1 LALRPI
7 GLCRKENVKA
17 SLWILVP
24 LLVIS
29 VASAIALAVL
39 LRRSVDQVSDR
50 EAALRD
56 AHLEL
61 SGMAD
66 KSQDLKSELQGYKE
80 RVRELN
86 VHVDQLRKANKKI
99 RKQVDVLTADLAEA
113 NATPTSYSCGDL
125 ASSGAGIYNVNSV
138 GVTCE
143 QALDVVHA
151 WENDVDLPDWSC
163 STQQLGI
170 ELFKASCQS
179 ISGGVVTFEYGA

>member
-1 LALRPI
+1 
-7 GLCRKENVKA
+7 
-17 SLWILVP
+17 LV
-24 LLVIS
+24 VG

-39 LRRSVDQVSDR
+39 LRGSVDQVSDR
-50 EAALRD
+50 DAALREARLD
-56 AHLEL
+56 L
-61 SGMAD
+61 STMKD
-66 KSQDLKSELQGYKE
+66 ETRDLKSALRGYKD

-86 VHVDQLRKANKKI
+86 VQLDQLRKVNK
-99 RKQVDVLTADLAEA
+99 RVRDQVKVLTADLAEA

-125 ASSGAGIYNVNSV
+125 ASSGAGIYNINSV

-151 WENDVDLPDWSC
+151 WEDDVDLPDWSC

-179 ISGGVVTFEYGA
+179 SSGGVVTFEYGS